1 VRLRYRNAG
10 NAATKS
16 TASRRPRLKLRGI
29 LVQAGPKSPAVA
41 AGGAGFD
48 PEKLAA
54 TAARV

>member
-1 VRLRYRNAG
+1 
-10 NAATKS
+10 
-16 TASRRPRLKLRGI
+16 LKLRGI